1 MEHREKQNTV
11 FTQQD
16 IEKHLQSA
24 LAAATPD
31 VWSKLDL
38 SAVQERPAE
47 SGEKNGRKISAFR
60 RRFGGLCAAACVC
73 LTVMGGGYY
82 HYEYVQVVSEVGID
96 VNPSL
101 KLLLNRKDR
110 VTEAQ
115 GLNEEGQAL
124 LADTNLR

>member
-38 SAVQERPAE
+38 
-47 SGEKNGRKISAFR
+47 
-60 RRFGGLCAAACVC
+60 
-73 LTVMGGGYY
+73 
-82 HYEYVQVVSEVGID
+82 
-96 VNPSL
+96 
-101 KLLLNRKDR
+101 
-110 VTEAQ
+110 
-115 GLNEEGQAL
+115 
-124 LADTNLR
+124 

>member
-38 SAVQERPAE
+38 SAVQERPAK
-47 SGEKNGRKISAFR
+47 SG
-60 RRFGGLCAAACVC
+60 
-73 LTVMGGGYY
+73 
-82 HYEYVQVVSEVGID
+82 
-96 VNPSL
+96 
-101 KLLLNRKDR
+101 
-110 VTEAQ
+110 
-115 GLNEEGQAL
+115 
-124 LADTNLR
+124 